1 MAIER
6 KFIEDALARYNVAT
20 FLKQNLERVGFSSVS
35 IQRTPMVTRI
45 TVEVANPGR
54 LIGKKGRSIKRLT
67 DLISQKFGVA
77 DPQIAVVPVEQPELE
92 PQLVGRS
99 IARRI
104 ESDKP
109 IRPTVHAALKR
120 IIDAG
125 AQGAEIIVGGKIVAK
140 GGKARS
146 MRVAWGYL
154 PKAGDVT
161 RLIRKAFVTARPKYG
176 AVNIRVSIAPPG
188 IVFPDKK
195 AGVIVAVP
203 KVIKYAE
210 EKIVIE
216 KPTEAAPSPT
226 VTAKP
231 NVVAPSSADDKD
243 KK

>member
-6 KFIEDALARYNVAT
+6 KFIEDALSRYNVAT
-20 FLKQNLERVGFSSVS
+20 FLKQKLERVGFSGVT

-67 DLISQKFGVA
+67 DIIAKEFGVV
-77 DPQIAVVPVEQPELE
+77 DPQIAVVPVEKPELE
-92 PQLVGRS
+92 PQLMARF

-104 ESDKP
+104 ETDKP
-109 IRPTVHAALKR
+109 IRPTIHAALKK
-120 IIDAG
+120 IIEAG
-125 AQGAEIIVGGKIVAK
+125 AQGAEIVVGGKIVAK

-154 PKAGDVT
+154 PKAGEVT
-161 RLIRKAFVTARPKYG
+161 RLIRKAYVTARPKYG
-176 AVNIRVSIAPPG
+176 AVTVRISIAPPG

-203 KVIKYAE
+203 KIIKYAE
-210 EKIVIE
+210 AKNISIEGAPPSKPSGDEKGE
-216 KPTEAAPSPT
+216 
-226 VTAKP
+226 
-231 NVVAPSSADDKD
+231 DKA
-243 KK
+243 